1 MNLTT
6 PLLSGAVHAT
16 ELPGASLIKTFAAS
30 SGFFTDDSADGGLG
44 LLMSGL
50 AGVAAALAVAIM
62 LTVYFRSGYRSAR
75 DILRHSL
82 AAVLVFGLLA
92 FVVFDMRNAAL
103 AYLGINPS
111 KPAAGL
117 EIGLPQ
123 AKLAWLGMTDASRPR
138 VL

>member
-16 ELPGASLIKTFAAS
+16 ELPGASLIKTVAAS
-30 SGFFTDDSADGGLG
+30 SGFFTDGSADGGLG

-62 LTVYFRSGYRSAR
+62 LTVYFRGGYRSAR

-103 AYLGINPS
+103 AYLGINPF

-117 EIGLPQ
+117 KIGLPQ
-123 AKLAWLGMTDASRPR
+123 ARLAWLGMTDAIRPR